1 MGESFKNTSYLS
13 LSKNEICH
21 DISPNSTIIYDYYI
35 NYDRENADTPGDL
48 DIIKDPILVMSQSAF
63 LWPQK
68 NHQRRYFSLGLRCRR
83 LELPTAARGS
93 AKRPPHPG
101 EKDMKH
107 PVRYESPKSQTCELK
122 ITYKFGGFN
131 IILYK
136 NQWKSPINLEG
147 LI

>member
-13 LSKNEICH
+13 LSKNEIYH

-68 NHQRRYFSLGLRCRR
+68 NHQRTFL
-83 LELPTAARGS
+83 
-93 AKRPPHPG
+93 
-101 EKDMKH
+101 
-107 PVRYESPKSQTCELK
+107 
-122 ITYKFGGFN
+122 
-131 IILYK
+131 LYK
-136 NQWKSPINLEG
+136 MSVAQIRQTEQ
-147 LI
+147 